1 MPAREEEVVSV
12 QIDPVLPPARRRAM
26 RDAGLWHDRV
36 LLDDLE
42 RHVDHAPDRVAVVGV
57 NSVSGQRTA
66 LTYAE
71 LARRADRI
79 AGGLAVLG
87 VEPGD
92 IVSYQSPNWWEFVAL
107 HLALLRLGAVSNP
120 LMPIF
125 RERELGFML
134 GLAESKVFI
143 VPSPFRGFDFFA
155 MAERLRP
162 RLPALRHVLAIG
174 GAGEAAFE
182 RLWDRDDDPAE
193 VRAQLAAR
201 RPGADDVVELLYTSG
216 TTGEPKGAMHTSN
229 TLLAA
234 LDPYIKRFGLSG
246 ADVIFMPSPL
256 AHQIGFLYGIVLSVR
271 LGATL
276 VLQDVWNAGLAVD
289 LMTEEGAS
297 FMMASTPFLADLTAE
312 VERRGISLPRLRTFV
327 SSGAPIPRPLVRR
340 AATVLG
346 AAIGSS
352 WGMTENN
359 SVTTT
364 RLDDP
369 PEKIFETDG
378 CPIRGT
384 EIRVVD
390 LDGVVLPPDREGRL
404 QSRGATNFVGYLRR
418 PEWNGVD
425 DEGWFETGDLARID
439 ADGYVRITGRSKDV
453 IIRGGE
459 NVPVVEVEG
468 LIYQHPDVQ
477 EVAVVAM
484 PDARLGERA
493 CAFMVL
499 REEASMTLADLA
511 AFLAERGLTRNY
523 WPERLEVLAALPKT
537 PSGKIRKNELRAMAR
552 SLADGA
558 SA

>member
-1 MPAREEEVVSV
+1 MPVHV
-12 QIDPVLPPARRRAM
+12 DPVLPLERRRAM

-42 RHVDHAPDRVAVVGV
+42 RHLVHAPQRIAVIGT
-57 NSVSGQRTA
+57 NSVSGQRSV

-79 AGGLAVLG
+79 AGGLASIG

-125 RERELGFML
+125 REHELGFML

-155 MAERLRP
+155 MAQRLRP
-162 RLPALRHVLAIG
+162 QLPALRHVLAIG
-174 GAGEAAFE
+174 GDGDAGFE
-182 RLWDRDDDPAE
+182 RLWDRADDPPD
-193 VRAQLAAR
+193 VRARIDAR
-201 RPGADDVVELLYTSG
+201 RLGADDVVELLYTSG
-216 TTGEPKGAMHTSN
+216 TTGQPKGAMHTSN

-234 LDPYIKRFGLSG
+234 LEPYIERFGLSD

-276 VLQDVWNAGLAVD
+276 VLQDVWNAAQAVD
-289 LMTEEGAS
+289 LITAEDAS
-297 FMMASTPFLADLTAE
+297 FMMASTPFLADLTGE
-312 VERRGISLPRLRTFV
+312 VERRGVSLPSLRTFV

-340 AATVLG
+340 AAAVLG
-346 AAIGSS
+346 VAIASS

-369 PEKIFETDG
+369 AEKIFETDG

-390 LDGVVLPPDREGRL
+390 LDGRVLPADQEGRL

-418 PEWNGVD
+418 SEWNGVD
-425 DEGWFETGDLARID
+425 ADGWFDTGDLARID

-468 LIYQHPDVQ
+468 LIYQHPDVR

-499 REEASMTLADLA
+499 REEASLTLPDLV
-511 AFLAERGLTRNY
+511 AFLAERGLARNY
-523 WPERLEVLAALPKT
+523 WPERLELLAALPKT

-552 SLADGA
+552 SLGGGA
-558 SA
+558 SG

>member
-1 MPAREEEVVSV
+1 MSV
-12 QIDPVLPPARRRAM
+12 HIDPILPPERRRAM
-26 RDAGLWHDRV
+26 HQAGLWHDRV
-36 LLDDLE
+36 LLDDL
-42 RHVDHAPDRVAVVGV
+42 DYQLAHAPHRVAVVGS
-57 NSVSGQRTA
+57 NSVTGQRTV
-66 LTYAE
+66 LSYGE

-79 AGGLAVLG
+79 AGGLARLG

-134 GLAESKVFI
+134 GLAQSKVFI

-155 MAERLRP
+155 MAEALRP

-174 GAGEAAFE
+174 GDGEAAFE
-182 RLWDRDDDPAE
+182 RLWDRADDPPALRAE
-193 VRAQLAAR
+193 LAAR

-229 TLLAA
+229 TLFAA
-234 LDPYIKRFGLSG
+234 LDPYVERYGLGS

-276 VLQDVWNAGLAVD
+276 VLQDVWNAAQAVD
-289 LMTEEGAS
+289 LMAAEGAT

-312 VERRGISLPRLRTFV
+312 MERRRVSLPSLRIFV

-340 AATVLG
+340 AAVALG
-346 AAIGSS
+346 AAIASS

-378 CPIRGT
+378 CPIRGS

-390 LDGVVLPPDREGRL
+390 LDGRVLPADQEGRL
-404 QSRGATNFVGYLRR
+404 QSRGATTFVGYLRR
-418 PEWNGVD
+418 PEWYGVD
-425 DEGWFETGDLARID
+425 EEGWFETGDLARID
-439 ADGYVRITGRSKDV
+439 ADGYVRITGRIKDV

-499 REEASMTLADLA
+499 REDASLTLPELS
-511 AFLAERGLTRNY
+511 AFLAGRGLTRNY
-523 WPERLEVLAALPKT
+523 WPERLEILQALPKT
-537 PSGKIRKNELRAMAR
+537 PSGKIRKNELRLIAR
-552 SLADGA
+552 SLADARPG
-558 SA
+558 

>member
-1 MPAREEEVVSV
+1 
-12 QIDPVLPPARRRAM
+12 
-26 RDAGLWHDRV
+26 
-36 LLDDLE
+36 
-42 RHVDHAPDRVAVVGV
+42 
-57 NSVSGQRTA
+57 
-66 LTYAE
+66 
-71 LARRADRI
+71 
-79 AGGLAVLG
+79 
-87 VEPGD
+87 
-92 IVSYQSPNWWEFVAL
+92 
-107 HLALLRLGAVSNP
+107 
-120 LMPIF
+120 
-125 RERELGFML
+125 
-134 GLAESKVFI
+134 
-143 VPSPFRGFDFFA
+143 
-155 MAERLRP
+155 
-162 RLPALRHVLAIG
+162 
-174 GAGEAAFE
+174 
-182 RLWDRDDDPAE
+182 
-193 VRAQLAAR
+193 
-201 RPGADDVVELLYTSG
+201 
-216 TTGEPKGAMHTSN
+216 
-229 TLLAA
+229 
-234 LDPYIKRFGLSG
+234 
-246 ADVIFMPSPL
+246 MPSPL

-276 VLQDVWNAGLAVD
+276 VLQDVWNAGAAVD
-289 LMTEEGAS
+289 LITDEGAT

-312 VERRGISLPRLRTFV
+312 VERRGVSLPSLRTFV

-340 AATVLG
+340 AAAVLG

-390 LDGVVLPPDREGRL
+390 VDGAVLPPDREGRL

-439 ADGYVRITGRSKDV
+439 ADGYVRITGRSKDI

-493 CAFMVL
+493 CAFMVM
-499 REEASMTLADLA
+499 REEASLTLPDLV

-523 WPERLEVLAALPKT
+523 WPERLEVLEALPKT
-537 PSGKIRKNELRAMAR
+537 PSGKIRKNELRAMAH

-558 SA
+558 SG